1 MIFQLD
7 LAKVS
12 DPVNTDGA
20 LYSVIPLRDVRVH
33 SVLDECGAVQNS
45 SKMGVM
51 NV

>member
-1 MIFQLD
+1 MIFELA

-12 DPVNTDGA
+12 DPVNADVA
-20 LYSVIPLRDVRVH
+20 LYSGITSMDLGVH